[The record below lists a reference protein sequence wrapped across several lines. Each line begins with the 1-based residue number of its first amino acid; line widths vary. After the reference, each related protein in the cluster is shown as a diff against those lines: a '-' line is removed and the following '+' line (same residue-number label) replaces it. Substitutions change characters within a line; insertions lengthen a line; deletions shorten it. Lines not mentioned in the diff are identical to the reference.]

1 MKDQEEFTRSVA
13 GSLVRRA
20 RRRAKL
26 SRAELARRA
35 GTSAAALAAIE
46 SGARQPALP
55 TLYRILDATGFDLR
69 VRLEPA
75 DDHDSTLRSWN
86 QSRRPAEQAR
96 WADEQRTWVER
107 RRATTSQ

>member
-1 MKDQEEFTRSVA
+1 VKDQDEFTRGVA

-20 RRRAKL
+20 RNRANL

-46 SGARQPALP
+46 SGERQPTLP

-69 VRLEPA
+69 VRLEPV
-75 DDHDSTLRSWN
+75 DDHDSTLRRWE
-86 QSRRPAEQAR
+86 QSRPAAERAR

-107 RRATTSQ
+107 RRTATPR